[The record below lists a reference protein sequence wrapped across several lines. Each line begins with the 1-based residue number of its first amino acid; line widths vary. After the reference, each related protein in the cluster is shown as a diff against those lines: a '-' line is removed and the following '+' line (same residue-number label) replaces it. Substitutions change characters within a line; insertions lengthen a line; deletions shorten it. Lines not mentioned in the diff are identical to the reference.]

1 MENTKAKLRDSIKER
16 RRDNQSHFNLKL
28 LTESSEFK
36 DSQVIASY
44 RSFGHEP
51 DTTSLNEL
59 ILKSGRQLLLPVRL
73 SDNSL
78 EFRIWDGNPSN
89 LVRNGKLEEPSGERY
104 LDPIDLMI
112 VPALAVD
119 KKGNRLGRGG
129 GSYDRALD
137 SFSGFSVA
145 LVYENEVLEELPT
158 EEHDVPVRLLLTPE
172 KLIRI

>member
-1 MENTKAKLRDSIKER
+1 M
-16 RRDNQSHFNLKL
+16 
-28 LTESSEFK
+28 
-36 DSQVIASY
+36 IASY
-44 RSFGHEP
+44 RSFGYEP
-51 DTTSLNEL
+51 DTTSLNEQ

-78 EFRIWDGNPSN
+78 EFRIWDGNLSN

-104 LDPIDLMI
+104 LGAIDMMI

-172 KLIRI
+172 RLIRI

>member
-44 RSFGHEP
+44 RSFGYEP
-51 DTTSLNEL
+51 DTTSLNEQ

-78 EFRIWDGNPSN
+78 EFRIWDGNLSN

-104 LDPIDLMI
+104 LGAIDMMI

-145 LVYENEVLEELPT
+145 LVYEDEVLEELPT

-172 KLIRI
+172 RLIRI

>member
-44 RSFGHEP
+44 RSLGYEP
-51 DTTSLNEL
+51 DTTSLNEQ

-78 EFRIWDGNPSN
+78 EFRIWDGNLSN

-104 LDPIDLMI
+104 LGAIDMMI

-145 LVYENEVLEELPT
+145 LVYEDEVLEELPT

-172 KLIRI
+172 RLIRI

>member
-36 DSQVIASY
+36 DSRVIASY
-44 RSFGHEP
+44 RSFDHEP

-59 ILKSGRQLLLPVRL
+59 ILESGRLLLLPVRL

-78 EFRIWDGNPSN
+78 EFRIWDGNSAN
-89 LVRNGKLEEPSGERY
+89 LVKNGKLEEPSGERY
-104 LDPIDLMI
+104 LGPIDLMI

-119 KKGNRLGRGG
+119 KIGNRLGRGG
-129 GSYDRALD
+129 GSYDRALA
-137 SFSGFSVA
+137 SFSGLSIAIVN
-145 LVYENEVLEELPT
+145 EDEVLGELPT
-158 EEHDVPVRLLLTPE
+158 EKHDVPVKLILTPE
-172 KLIRI
+172 RLIRI